1 MPVPNF
7 IPGEVLTA
15 SAIDSIGLWK
25 VAEGTLS
32 STATNFAGCFTS
44 DYSNYRIVVDQISLS
59 ASGEI
64 FWRILTGTTPET
76 GNNYRF
82 AYLGYTTS
90 AATAN
95 LNNNGTSLAATGF
108 STSVGVDGIIVGSFT
123 MDVFGPAI
131 AQRTFVQNHAMAF
144 PNGNAMRIGGSLHN
158 LTTAYDGIQFITNS
172 AVTMAGNVKIYGYR
186 R

>member
-1 MPVPNF
+1 MPVPDF
-7 IPGEVLTA
+7 SPGEVLTA
-15 SAIDSIGLWK
+15 AAMDQVGLYK

-32 STATNFAGCFTS
+32 STATSFEDCFSS
-44 DYSNYRIVVDQISLS
+44 DFNNYRIVVDQISLS

-64 FWRILTGTTPET
+64 FWRILSGSTPEIT
-76 GNNYRF
+76 FYRF

-95 LNNNGTSLAATGF
+95 LNNNSATLASTGF

-123 MDVFGPAI
+123 MDIFGPAI
-131 AQRTFVQNHAMAF
+131 AQRTFAQNHAMAF

-158 LTTAYDGIQFITNS
+158 ATTAYDGIQFLTNT
-172 AVTMAGNVKIYGYR
+172 AVTMSGNVRIYGYR
-186 R
+186 K